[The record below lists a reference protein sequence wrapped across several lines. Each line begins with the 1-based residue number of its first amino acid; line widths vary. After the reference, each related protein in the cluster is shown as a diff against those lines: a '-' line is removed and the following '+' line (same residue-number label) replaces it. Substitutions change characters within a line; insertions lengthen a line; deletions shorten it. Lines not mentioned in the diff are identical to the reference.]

1 MPESPPASV
10 ESASFAA
17 EVERVRQ
24 SGQLGRGTQMQRL
37 FEFLVACQAQGR
49 VPKELEIAVDGFG
62 RGADFDV
69 AQDATVRV
77 TVHKLRRRLED
88 FYREDGAAAPHR
100 LTLPRGEYRLTLE
113 SAAIPAEMLP
123 AADPGVSWLRRE
135 RTAWIVAG
143 LLAALCLALVVAL
156 LRRPDVDA
164 RVARVRESAVW
175 APLLEDSL
183 PIQLVLGDYYIFGE
197 TDGSGAVRRLVR
209 DFDVNSQQDL
219 EQRFIADPRLAAQFA
234 DLKLGYLPTSS
245 AHALREVLPV
255 VTATGK
261 HVTLTLASELDPS
274 TVKTTHVVY
283 IGYLSALGMLEEMV
297 FGGSRYAFGGSY
309 DELIDGET
317 GRMWV
322 SDAGEPHSGTERYTD
337 FAYVASVMGPGDVR
351 HLVIAGTRDTGLM
364 QAAENLASPDAL
376 QEIARARQAGK
387 GFEALYEV
395 HGVNGVNVESR
406 LVGVNSTGASRP
418 AP

>member
-1 MPESPPASV
+1 VPESPTVSEEAV
-10 ESASFAA
+10 KFTA
-17 EVERVRQ
+17 EVERIRS

-37 FEFLVACQAQGR
+37 FEFLVGCQAQGR

-77 TVHKLRRRLED
+77 TMHKLRRRLEE
-88 FYREDGAAAPHR
+88 FYREEGAAAPNR
-100 LTLPRGEYRLTLE
+100 LVLPRGEYRLTLE
-113 SAAIPAEMLP
+113 SAAVARDAAIPQLP
-123 AADPGVSWLRRE
+123 GPAGRRE
-135 RTAWIVAG
+135 RLAWVAAAVLAVACVG
-143 LLAALCLALVVAL
+143 LVAML

-164 RVARVRESAVW
+164 RVARVRESPLW
-175 APLLEDSL
+175 APLLDDAL

-197 TDGSGAVRRLVR
+197 TDQKGAVRRLIR
-209 DFDVNSQQDL
+209 DFGVNSQQDL
-219 EQRFIADPRLAAQFA
+219 EQRFIADPQLAGQFA

-245 AHALREVLPV
+245 AQALREVLPV
-255 VTATGK
+255 VTAAGK

-274 TVKTTHVVY
+274 TVKTTHVIY

-309 DELIDGET
+309 DEIIDGET
-317 GRMWV
+317 GKMWV

-337 FAYVASVMGPGDVR
+337 FAYVASVTGPGDVR
-351 HLVIAGTRDTGLM
+351 HLIIAGTRDTGLM
-364 QAAENLASPDAL
+364 QAAENLAAPEAV
-376 QEIARARQAGK
+376 QEISRGK
-387 GFEALYEV
+387 PDWGSFEALYEV
-395 HGVNGVNVESR
+395 NGVNGVNVGSR
-406 LVGVNSTGASRP
+406 LIGINSTRIGRP

>member
-1 MPESPPASV
+1 MSESPPASA

-24 SGQLGRGTQMQRL
+24 SGQLGRGTQMQRM
-37 FEFLVACQAQGR
+37 FEFLVACHAQGR
-49 VPKELEIAVDGFG
+49 VPKELEIAVGGFG

-77 TVHKLRRRLED
+77 TAHKLRRRLED
-88 FYREDGAAAPHR
+88 FYREEGAAAPHR

-113 SAAIPAEMLP
+113 SAAVPVD
-123 AADPGVSWLRRE
+123 AAVAAAPEDSWLRRE

-143 LLAALCLALVVAL
+143 LLGALCLALLVAL
-156 LRRPDVDA
+156 LQRPDVDA
-164 RVARVRESAVW
+164 RVARVRESPLW
-175 APLLEDSL
+175 APLLEDAL

-197 TDGSGAVRRLVR
+197 TDGSGVVRRLIR
-209 DFDVNSQQDL
+209 DFEVNSQQDL
-219 EQRFIADPRLAAQFA
+219 EQRFIADPRLATQYA

-245 AHALREVLPV
+245 AQALREVLPV
-255 VTATGK
+255 VTASGK

-274 TVKTTHVVY
+274 TIKTTHVIY
-283 IGYLSALGMLEEMV
+283 IGYLSSLGMLEDMV

-309 DELIDGET
+309 DEIIDGET

-337 FAYVASVMGPGDVR
+337 FAYVASVAGPGEVR

-376 QEIARARQAGK
+376 QEIARGK
-387 GFEALYEV
+387 PAWNSFEALYEV
-395 HGVNGVNVESR
+395 VGVNGVNVESR
-406 LVGVNSTGASRP
+406 LVGVNSTRAARP